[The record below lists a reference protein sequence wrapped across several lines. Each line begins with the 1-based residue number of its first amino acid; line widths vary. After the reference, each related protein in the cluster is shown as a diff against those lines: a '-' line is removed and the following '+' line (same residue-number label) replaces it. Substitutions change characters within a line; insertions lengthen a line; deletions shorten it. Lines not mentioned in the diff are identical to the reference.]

1 MKLKHLRITN
11 CNRVSD
17 IDIEIRGNLV
27 LIGPNGSGKSTVLHC
42 LDMLLGMDNL
52 QLLRILT
59 EKYIRDESQP
69 MTVETVFGDLENDEL
84 TTFSD
89 ADDVQNGNDLRVRLD
104 ARFDDGSISIT
115 RSFSGNATPKKLSK
129 TQIEAFGWT
138 LLRAES
144 NVRDIWFEQ
153 ESIAEEEKRKINLGD
168 GKAALG
174 INLGDGEAALGIDL
188 GDGKAALG
196 IDLGDGKAAL
206 GNDLGAEA
214 APGTNPGGAETTSA
228 TSLIPNEEAFSKTA
242 KHVSSMLPNAEAL
255 ETMGQELARKLSQ
268 TLPFV
273 FGKDDPKLP
282 PEATGSN
289 DLANSVQQ
297 KIRDDGLLQLV
308 NEQSDGMRAF
318 FTMVLYDLLRKGT
331 NILAIDEPEAHL
343 HPSSQRSLA
352 KMLKAGDGQK
362 ILVTHSPTIAG
373 SFEPEEIVVIRSDGS
388 AVQPKEGFLR
398 GDSGM
403 FARWWI
409 GRQLEPL
416 TAGAVI
422 AVEGPSDRII
432 VDRVATVLGF
442 DLDRNDVVLVE
453 TNGCGDMKVVEAIF
467 GDGGFGIPLYELI
480 DKDAQDDVAR
490 RLKVNPSG
498 LEARN
503 IFVSVKDLEDEY
515 VQAIGARKLWDRLKE
530 TSTFSKNVF
539 ALCKVEADGYPTEAD
554 LAEFIRGKS
563 NRKIPSALVAAGLI
577 DSTNALSMGSVT
589 RLLKAASS

>member
-1 MKLKHLRITN
+1 
-11 CNRVSD
+11 
-17 IDIEIRGNLV
+17 
-27 LIGPNGSGKSTVLHC
+27 
-42 LDMLLGMDNL
+42 
-52 QLLRILT
+52 
-59 EKYIRDESQP
+59 
-69 MTVETVFGDLENDEL
+69 
-84 TTFSD
+84 
-89 ADDVQNGNDLRVRLD
+89 
-104 ARFDDGSISIT
+104 
-115 RSFSGNATPKKLSK
+115 
-129 TQIEAFGWT
+129 
-138 LLRAES
+138 
-144 NVRDIWFEQ
+144 
-153 ESIAEEEKRKINLGD
+153 
-168 GKAALG
+168 
-174 INLGDGEAALGIDL
+174 
-188 GDGKAALG
+188 
-196 IDLGDGKAAL
+196 
-206 GNDLGAEA
+206 
-214 APGTNPGGAETTSA
+214 
-228 TSLIPNEEAFSKTA
+228 
-242 KHVSSMLPNAEAL
+242 
-255 ETMGQELARKLSQ
+255 
-268 TLPFV
+268 
-273 FGKDDPKLP
+273 
-282 PEATGSN
+282 
-289 DLANSVQQ
+289 
-297 KIRDDGLLQLV
+297 
-308 NEQSDGMRAF
+308 
-318 FTMVLYDLLRKGT
+318 
-331 NILAIDEPEAHL
+331 
-343 HPSSQRSLA
+343 
-352 KMLKAGDGQK
+352 MLKAGDGQK

-480 DKDAQDDVAR
+480 DEDAQDDVAR

-503 IFVSVKDLEDEY
+503 IFVSVRDLEDEY
-515 VQAIGARKLWDRLKE
+515 VQAIGARKLWDKLKA
-530 TSTFSKNVF
+530 TSTFSKNVLS
-539 ALCKVEADGYPTEAD
+539 LCKVGADGYPTEAN